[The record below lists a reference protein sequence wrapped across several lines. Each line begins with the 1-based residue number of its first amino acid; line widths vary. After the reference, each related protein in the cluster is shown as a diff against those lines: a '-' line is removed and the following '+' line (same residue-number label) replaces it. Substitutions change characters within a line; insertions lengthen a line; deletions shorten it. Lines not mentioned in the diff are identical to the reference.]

1 MNDQSNGELQKMLAQ
16 LDSNLDAI
24 VQELDDQQVV
34 AQLLKNLIQ
43 SEHTADDFMLLMK
56 TNRIFGEKILMSALS
71 SLISVHSRA
80 QLKKE
85 LVRRAEG
92 N

>member
-1 MNDQSNGELQKMLAQ
+1 MNDQSNGELQEMLAQ

-34 AQLLKNLIQ
+34 AELLKNLIQ

>member
-1 MNDQSNGELQKMLAQ
+1 MNDQSNGELQEMLAQ

-34 AQLLKNLIQ
+34 AELLKNLIQ

-56 TNRIFGEKILMSALS
+56 TNRIFGEKIL
-71 SLISVHSRA
+71 SLGCR
-80 QLKKE
+80 L
-85 LVRRAEG
+85 
-92 N
+92 

>member
-1 MNDQSNGELQKMLAQ
+1 MNDQSNGELQEMLAQ

-71 SLISVHSRA
+71 SLTSVHSRA

-85 LVRRAEG
+85 LVRRAKE

>member
-1 MNDQSNGELQKMLAQ
+1 MPSSKNSMT
-16 LDSNLDAI
+16 I

-34 AQLLKNLIQ
+34 AELLKNLIQ

-85 LVRRAEG
+85 LVRRAEE

>member
-24 VQELDDQQVV
+24 VQELDNQQVV
-34 AQLLKNLIQ
+34 AELLKNLIQ

-85 LVRRAEG
+85 LVRRAEE

>member
-1 MNDQSNGELQKMLAQ
+1 MPSSKNSMT
-16 LDSNLDAI
+16 I

-34 AQLLKNLIQ
+34 AELLKNLIQ